1 MQVHIR
7 PGSNRDRH
15 QLIEIQTLAIETFYK
30 TEYSPI
36 QIESLRK
43 KQASAINELVQ
54 SLLVA
59 EVAGETVG
67 FASLS
72 RLGSQIDAVYI
83 HPSWMRQGIGRELVS
98 ALEKLAQKKGRR
110 KLSVVAAIITSP
122 FYEAQGYQIRGAYPY
137 ALDNGEILPCN
148 FLEKPLPS
156 SPKATFYD
164 WYFTW
169 FLCSIIAI
177 ALWNR
182 LSPHMHQPNP
192 HQSPP
197 QHSNPK
203 NKKGR
208 ISHAQKHTKFKVP
221 LFSSAAA
228 R

>member
-30 TEYSPI
+30 NEYSPT
-36 QIESLRK
+36 QIEALRK
-43 KQASAINELVQ
+43 KQAEAINELSQ
-54 SLLVA
+54 SFLVA
-59 EVAGETVG
+59 EIEGETVG

-72 RLGSQIDAVYI
+72 QLASQIDAVYI
-83 HPSWMRQGIGRELVS
+83 HPQWMHRGIGRKLVA
-98 ALEKLAQKKGRR
+98 ALEKLAQKKGRQ
-110 KLSVVAAIITSP
+110 KLTVIAAPITSP
-122 FYEAQGYQIRGAYPY
+122 FYETQGYQVVSTYPY

-148 FLEKPLPS
+148 LLEKPLPS
-156 SPKATFYD
+156 SLKPTFYD
-164 WYFTW
+164 WYFSW
-169 FLCSIIAI
+169 FLFSVITI

-182 LSPHMHQPNP
+182 FSPHMHQPNP